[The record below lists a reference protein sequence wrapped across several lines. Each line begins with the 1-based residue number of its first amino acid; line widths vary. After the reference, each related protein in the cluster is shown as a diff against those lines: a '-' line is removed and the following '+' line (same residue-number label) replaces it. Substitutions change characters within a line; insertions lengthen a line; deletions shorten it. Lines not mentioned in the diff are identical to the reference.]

1 MTRLLDIVAS
11 IAGLL
16 LLSPLFVIIGLAVK
30 VSSPGPVFHRAERV
44 GRGGKIFFLYKF
56 RSMRT
61 GAAGP
66 AISTACDSRITGVG
80 RLIRKMK
87 LDELPQLMNV
97 LIGEMSLV
105 GARPEDPKYVA
116 LYDEEQR
123 QILAA
128 RPGMTSPASL
138 AYRSE
143 QELLVGPDWERI
155 YIDRIMP
162 DKLRLDLEYQRR
174 RSVVTDIGLIVRTI
188 GALLLR
194 R

>member
-11 IAGLL
+11 LAGLL
-16 LLSPLFVIIGLAVK
+16 ILSPLFAVVALAVK
-30 VSSPGPVFHRAERV
+30 VSSRGPVFFKAQRV
-44 GRGGKIFFLYKF
+44 GRGGKIFLLYKF

-61 GAAGP
+61 GVAGP
-66 AISTACDSRITGVG
+66 AISTAGDSRMTRVG
-80 RLIRKMK
+80 RWIRKAK
-87 LDELPQLMNV
+87 IDELPQLINV

-116 LYDEEQR
+116 LYDGEQR
-123 QILAA
+123 QILNA

-155 YIDRIMP
+155 YIERIMP
-162 DKLRLDLEYQRR
+162 DKLRLDLDYQRR
-174 RSVVTDIGLIVRTI
+174 RSVASDLGVILRTI